1 MGFYLSHHRSL
12 TILFYLNAL
21 LHIEQQGN
29 KGIWVTYDDDCL
41 SSRWDPSRASENS
54 FGFLFTRF
62 DSPAQSEVP
71 CTAFRTR
78 ESQEAVV
85 EFLNEMENTPTI
97 DRVNVSVSA
106 PRAGNVFDEVIRLF
120 NENSRL
126 MIHQLS
132 MLQQQQNL
140 LQQQQ
145 KQSDDDR
152 FRTLRNQ
159 SIATTGPKRQRTSPN
174 PSKQIQTK
182 RRRIDSNLVDGEGA
196 FEPVTPVEWIT
207 QCPIMLDEVTRDEIY
222 VHGW

>member
-1 MGFYLSHHRSL
+1 M
-12 TILFYLNAL
+12 
-21 LHIEQQGN
+21 
-29 KGIWVTYDDDCL
+29 TYDDDCL

-106 PRAGNVFDEVIRLF
+106 PRADNVLIEMIRLF
-120 NENSRL
+120 DENYVTMRNKF
-126 MIHQLS
+126 S
-132 MLQQQQNL
+132 MLQQRQHT
-140 LQQQQ
+140 
-145 KQSDDDR
+145 QSDDEQ
-152 FRTLRNQ
+152 FRTLWNQ

-207 QCPIMLDEVTRDEIY
+207 QCPILLDEVTRDEIY